1 MIFVVVAQPD
11 SQASKISVVVDLHH
25 AEVLR
30 KTKSVEAVSA
40 GLG

>member
-1 MIFVVVAQPD
+1 MIFAVAQPD

-30 KTKSVEAVSA
+30 KTKSVKAVST